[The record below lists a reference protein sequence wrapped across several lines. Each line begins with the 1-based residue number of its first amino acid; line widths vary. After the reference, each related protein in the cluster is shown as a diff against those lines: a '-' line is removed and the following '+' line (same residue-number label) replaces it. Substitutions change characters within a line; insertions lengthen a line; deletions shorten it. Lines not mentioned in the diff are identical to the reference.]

1 MNKKDPKT
9 LTNFDDF
16 LIENLKDIDHA
27 KGYLIEVLNEYQK
40 DNDIKL
46 FMHCLKPLIQAQ
58 GSITEFAQKTNI
70 NRSHLYKIF
79 NNQVKPE
86 FNTITNI
93 LNNLGFEISIKPSKK
108 KKFAH

>member
-9 LTNFDDF
+9 LTRFDDF
-16 LIENLKDIDHA
+16 LAERLKDTQYA
-27 KGYLIEVLNEYQK
+27 EGYLEVILEEYQE
-40 DNDIKL
+40 DNDL
-46 FMHCLKPLIQAQ
+46 NAFLHCLKPLIKAQ
-58 GSITEFAQKTNI
+58 GSISAFAEKAKI

-93 LNNLGFEISIKPSKK
+93 LNNLGFEIAIKPAKK
-108 KKFAH
+108 KRYAH